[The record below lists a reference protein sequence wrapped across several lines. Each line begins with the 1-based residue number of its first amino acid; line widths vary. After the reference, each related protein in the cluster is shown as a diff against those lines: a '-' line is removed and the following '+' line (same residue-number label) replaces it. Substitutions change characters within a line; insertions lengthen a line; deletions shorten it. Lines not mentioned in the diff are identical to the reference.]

1 MATDRTVGDA
11 LDRVPVGP
19 AHRRILAVTGAAWA
33 FAAMEVLLVS
43 FTLAPMRDLWGLSGA
58 AAGLLGS
65 ASLVGMVA
73 GSWLGGVLA
82 DRAGRLR
89 TLQVMVAGYAVAAG
103 LTAAA
108 DGYHVAVLLRIL
120 TGVGIGGT
128 ATAATV
134 YLSEHLPSAK
144 RGSYLTYLDAF
155 WAFGTIAAVGAAWL
169 LLGPP
174 ADRLT
179 PAGVDDWR
187 FLFALGA
194 IPLVLLPALRSFE
207 ESPHY
212 LARRGDM
219 DAARD
224 RIQALAAA
232 NGRPLDLGDVRLVV
246 SETDDTGGGLRR
258 LVSPGL
264 RRRTAVVVVAWF
276 GANLGFYGV
285 FIWLPDTVDAA
296 GLVGGSYRYLLLAG
310 VVQLPGYL
318 AAAALVDRIGAR
330 RTVGI
335 SLLGAGVAT
344 YVFAVALPGVTPGP
358 LAGVTPDWATGVW
371 PFVVGLGAA
380 SFFSVGAFGSL
391 RAYTPALF
399 PTDVR
404 STGGGVAE
412 GTGRFAGIL
421 GPVVAGGL
429 VESGYVVALA
439 PLALGFALAGA
450 VVLLF
455 GVETHGSVLE

>member
-1 MATDRTVGDA
+1 VADTLTVGGA
-11 LDRVPVGP
+11 LDRVPLGT

-73 GSWLGGVLA
+73 GSWLGGTLA
-82 DRAGRLR
+82 DDHGRLR
-89 TLQVMVAGYAVAAG
+89 TLQVMVAGYALAAG
-103 LTAAA
+103 LTAAV
-108 DGYHVAVLLRIL
+108 DGYLAALALRAL

-134 YLSEHLPSAK
+134 YLSEHLPTAN

-155 WAFGTIAAVGAAWL
+155 WAVGTIAAVVAAWL

-174 ADRLT
+174 GDALT

-187 FLFALGA
+187 LLFALGA

-207 ESPHY
+207 ETPHY
-212 LARRGDM
+212 LARRGDL
-219 DAARD
+219 DAARA
-224 RIQALAAA
+224 RIESLARA
-232 NGRPLDLGDVRLVV
+232 NGSPLDLSGTSLTVV
-246 SETDDTGGGLRR
+246 DADDTTGGLRR
-258 LVSPGL
+258 LLAPAL
-264 RRRTAVVVVAWF
+264 RRRTVVVIVAWF

-296 GLVGGSYRYLLLAG
+296 SLVGGSYRYLLLAA
-310 VVQLPGYL
+310 VVQIPGYL
-318 AAAALVDRIGAR
+318 SAAALVDRIGAR
-330 RTVGI
+330 RTLGI
-335 SLLGAGVAT
+335 YLVGAGVAT
-344 YVFAVALPGVTPGP
+344 YVFAAALPGITPGF
-358 LAGVTPDWATGVW
+358 VTGLW
-371 PFVVGLGAA
+371 PFLLGLTAA

-404 STGGGVAE
+404 STGGGLAE
-412 GTGRFAGIL
+412 GTGRIAGIV
-421 GPVVAGGL
+421 GPIIAGGL
-429 VESGYVVALA
+429 VESGYLVALA
-439 PLALGFALAGA
+439 PLAVGFALAGA
-450 VVLLF
+450 VVLLQ
-455 GVETHGSVLE
+455 GVETHGAALE